1 MSKKASFLLGILVI
15 LSTLVAAC
23 GPAPAPTAVPT
34 AGTAPFKACFVYV
47 GPIGDAGWTWAHD
60 QGRKYLVDTLGI
72 ETAYIES
79 VPEGADSERVIED
92 YAKQGCNVIFTTSF
106 GYMDPTITVAAK
118 YPDVFFEHCSGYKT
132 APNAAT
138 YFGRMEQPRYLSGI
152 VAGAMTKSNKLGYV
166 AAFPIP
172 EVVRGIN
179 AFTLGVRSVNPDA
192 EVVVVW
198 TNTWY
203 DPVKERQAAEGL
215 LDQGCDVIAQHQDTT
230 EPQSAAAER
239 GSYGIGYD
247 ADMGAIVGE
256 QVLTSP
262 VWNWGPYYVET
273 VQAIQ
278 NGTWK
283 THEFYGGFKD
293 GVVDLAPFS
302 PLVPDDVKA
311 QVEAVKQQM
320 IAGTFDPFQGP
331 IYDQSGVIK
340 VPAGTIMTD
349 AEILAFDWFVQGVK
363 GEIPK

>member
-1 MSKKASFLLGILVI
+1 MYKKLSLLLGILVI
-15 LSTLVAAC
+15 LSACVTAC
-23 GPAPAPTAVPT
+23 GTTPAPTAAPT
-34 AGTAPFKACFVYV
+34 AVTAPFKACFVYV

-60 QGRKYLVDTLGI
+60 QGRLYLEKTLGI

-79 VPEGADSERVIED
+79 VPEGADSERVIDD

-106 GYMDPTITVAAK
+106 GYMDPTIAVAQQ
-118 YPDVFFEHCSGYKT
+118 YPDVYFEHCSGYKT
-132 APNAAT
+132 APNVAT
-138 YFGRMEQPRYLSGI
+138 YFGRMEQPRYLSGM
-152 VAGAMTKSNKLGYV
+152 VAGAMTKANKLGYV

-179 AFTLGVRSVNPDA
+179 AFALGARSVNPNA

-230 EPQSAAAER
+230 EPMSAAAER
-239 GSYGIGYD
+239 GMYGIGYD
-247 ADMGAIVGE
+247 ADMGKIVGD

-262 VWNWGPYYVET
+262 IWNWGPYYVET
-273 VQAIQ
+273 VQAMQ

-283 THEFYGGFKD
+283 THEFYGGFKE

-311 QVEAVKQQM
+311 QVEAKKQEM
-320 IAGTFDPFQGP
+320 IAGTLDPFQGP
-331 IYDQSGVIK
+331 IYDQAGTLK
-340 VPAGTIMTD
+340 VPEGTIMTD
-349 AEILAFDWFVQGVK
+349 AEILAFDWFVQGVV